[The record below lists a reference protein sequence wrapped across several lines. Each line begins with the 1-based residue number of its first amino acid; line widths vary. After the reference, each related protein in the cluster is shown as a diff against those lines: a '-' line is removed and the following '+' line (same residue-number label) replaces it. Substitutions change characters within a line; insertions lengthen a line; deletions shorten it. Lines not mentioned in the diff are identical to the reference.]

1 MAKNKCFLC
10 HSCHPSVI
18 FRNYSCVR
26 VSISDRDRSME
37 GTGIG
42 SAGLFSASMPQSRI
56 LAILFVGKQPPVTCQ
71 LSTPRT
77 PRQKGTGTKPSR
89 CIFGKRKVRQ
99 TSLQR
104 LFENTTASSFEASAQ
119 LCQISTTMQSY
130 VIPRKSDHIY
140 DAVIMM
146 RFIGTDD

>member
-10 HSCHPSVI
+10 QHCHPSVI
-18 FRNYSCVR
+18 FSNYSCVR

-42 SAGLFSASMPQSRI
+42 SAGLFSAFTPQSRI
-56 LAILFVGKQPPVTCQ
+56 LAILLVGKQPPVTCQ
-71 LSTPRT
+71 LSTPPRT

-104 LFENTTASSFEASAQ
+104 LFGNRLHLHLKPQHNSARSRQ
-119 LCQISTTMQSY
+119 QCNPTL
-130 VIPRKSDHIY
+130 
-140 DAVIMM
+140 
-146 RFIGTDD
+146 